1 MNALAPERLNEVLRY
16 DPESGKLFWRDR
28 GREFFET
35 QRAFSTWNARYAG
48 LEAFTSVKEGYRIGT
63 VFGVKMRA
71 HRVIWALVYGC
82 WPTAFIDHIN
92 GQRDDNRL
100 SNLRQAT
107 RSENAMNRR
116 LQVHSTSGF
125 KGVCFDKSAGKWVA
139 HIKRDGVRRTLGR
152 FSSADEAAAAYN
164 SAAINAFGEF
174 ALLNELPAR

>member
-71 HRVIWALVYGC
+71 HRVIWAMLHGE
-82 WPTAFIDHIN
+82 WPEADIDHAN
-92 GQRDDNRL
+92 GDRSDNRL
-100 SNLRQAT
+100 CNLRNAT
-107 RSENAMNRR
+107 RSENNMNTGIR
-116 LQVHSTSGF
+116 SDNSSGY
-125 KGVCFDKSAGKWVA
+125 KGVSFYRPTGKWMACIRVSG
-139 HIKRDGVRRTLGR
+139 KSKYLGY
-152 FSSADEAAAAYN
+152 FGSPEAAHSAYMVAARQSYGN
-164 SAAINAFGEF
+164 Y
-174 ALLNELPAR
+174 ARSK